1 MSLILHMHPLASFC
15 HKVLIALY
23 ENDTPFEARIVD
35 GETQAAFKALWPI
48 GKMPVLQDLARDQ
61 VIPET
66 TIIIEYLQT
75 WYPGSVRLIP
85 DEPDLALRVRA
96 ADRFHDLYVQQPMQ
110 KIVTDK
116 LRPEGCNDP
125 HGVDQARQQLAIAY
139 GLIDADLADGRTWA
153 TGEAFSLA
161 DCAAAPALFYA
172 DKIAPLATAHPHAA
186 RYLDRLRARPSF
198 SRVLREAEPWFA
210 MFPG

>member
-61 VIPET
+61 MIPET

-75 WYPGSVRLIP
+75 WYPGAVQLIP

-139 GLIDADLADGRTWA
+139 GLIEADLADGRAWA

-172 DKIAPLATAHPHAA
+172 DKIAPLATVHPHAA